1 MMRDELETLYHQ
13 PSPNPIR
20 TISSETYRFT
30 IHIQNHCSWS
40 ERKPHKITQEWFCA
54 AKVKYFLR
62 NPLGIPF
69 SVCLLTSWW
78 CLREWVSHG
87 ASIPRPQECQ
97 SFRSCDALPCSCH
110 ALPVPQNHFFP
121 ALPSHLPLL
130 AAQQE
135 EGRRPFCLIRCG
147 WVGGWAVEHVQ
158 FSGTLV
164 FRYVTVNCSTGLW
177 VIMLSY
183 LGAGWN
189 VSHVDSLL
197 FLLIGSFYDTYFI
210 ECNMQY
216 FMYISLY
223 ISILQLWC
231 CWGKQVGD

>member
-1 MMRDELETLYHQ
+1 MILCSKSQIFPEK
-13 PSPNPIR
+13 SPGY
-20 TISSETYRFT
+20 SLFCLS
-30 IHIQNHCSWS
+30 
-40 ERKPHKITQEWFCA
+40 PH
-54 AKVKYFLR
+54 
-62 NPLGIPF
+62 
-69 SVCLLTSWW
+69 SWW

-147 WVGGWAVEHVQ
+147 WVGGWAVEHAQ

-164 FRYVTVNCSTGLW
+164 FMYITVNCSTGLW

-189 VSHVDSLL
+189 VSHVYSLL
-197 FLLIGSFYDTYFI
+197 LLSIGSFNDTCFI
-210 ECNMQY
+210 ERNICNILCI
-216 FMYISLY
+216 FPYIFPYYNFGVVGGNKLV
-223 ISILQLWC
+223 ISQI
-231 CWGKQVGD
+231 G